1 MVLAGFEPST
11 VSEFCCDCSKRCRTF
26 ALARPSLRRLT
37 RRALARPALRGLQA
51 FKAGIFVDVKKEV
64 DGG

>member
-1 MVLAGFEPST
+1 MTALKGVAHL
-11 VSEFCCDCSKRCRTF
+11 R
-26 ALARPSLRRLT
+26 LARPSLRRLT

-64 DGG
+64 DGGGFFIFFWGGCN